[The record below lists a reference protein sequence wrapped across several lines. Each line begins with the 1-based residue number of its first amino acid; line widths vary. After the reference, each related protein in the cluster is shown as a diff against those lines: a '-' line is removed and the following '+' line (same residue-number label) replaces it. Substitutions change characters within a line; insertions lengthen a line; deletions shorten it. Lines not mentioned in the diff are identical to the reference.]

1 MVLSAANINHRLC
14 FIAGALAGSLGGLS
28 FTLLGRWYVGLDSGE
43 HGSLPLVEGDDLV
56 ELITDLEQMY
66 HSSEK
71 SFRFFYFKLRISA
84 AQNFC
89 CLVWKKVGSLFTYL
103 YRAMLAP
110 I

>member
-1 MVLSAANINHRLC
+1 MVLGAADISHRFC

-28 FTLLGRWYVGLDSGE
+28 FALLGRRNVGLDSGE
-43 HGSLPLVEGDDLV
+43 HGGLPLVKGDDLI
-56 ELITDLEQMY
+56 ELVTELEQMY

-103 YRAMLAP
+103 
-110 I
+110 